1 MNFYSQIQLQ
11 QHKKYD
17 LLWGF
22 QGILIYDMQQIVDTF
37 IQVGWVCLSGTV
49 SKILV

>member
-11 QHKKYD
+11 QQKNMIYCG
-17 LLWGF
+17 GF
-22 QGILIYDMQQIVDTF
+22 QGIVIYDMQQIVDTF

-49 SKILV
+49 PKILV